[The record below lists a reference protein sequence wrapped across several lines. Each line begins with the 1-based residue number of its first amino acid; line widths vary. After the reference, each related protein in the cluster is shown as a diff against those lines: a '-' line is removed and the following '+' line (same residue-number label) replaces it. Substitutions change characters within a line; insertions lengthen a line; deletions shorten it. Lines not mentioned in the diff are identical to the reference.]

1 MGLERDSLGQHV
13 ETIHKIENDKPK
25 EQFVQS
31 VFESI
36 ATKYDLMNDILSFRR
51 HKAWRKFAMTR
62 MDMKPGETAIDVCCG
77 TCDWTLSLAEASGS
91 GEIVGLDFSPGMLE
105 VGRHKIKSHQRKDSI
120 TLVEGN
126 AMSLP
131 FEDNKFDYATI
142 GFGLRNV
149 PDLVQV
155 LHEMKRVVKPGGM
168 VVCLEVSK
176 PTWQPFKGIYYFY
189 FQKILPS
196 LGKLFASKYEQY
208 KWLPDSLAL
217 FPGRDELAAIFQQ
230 VGLQHVEAYPLTGG
244 ISALHIGIKEN

>member
-1 MGLERDSLGQHV
+1 MKRNTSDQHV
-13 ETIHKIENDKPK
+13 GVVQEVEKDVPK

-36 ATKYDLMNDILSFRR
+36 ATKYDVMNDILSFRR
-51 HKAWRKFAMTR
+51 HKAWRKFAMAR
-62 MDMKPGETAIDVCCG
+62 MDMKQGENAVDICCG

-91 GEIVGLDFSPGMLE
+91 GKIIGLDFSPSMLE
-105 VGRHKIKSHQRKDSI
+105 VGRRKVNNHKLAENI
-120 TLVEGN
+120 TLIEGN

-131 FEDNKFDYATI
+131 FEDHKFDYATI

-168 VVCLEVSK
+168 VVCLELSK

-189 FQKILPS
+189 FEKILPN
-196 LGKLFASKYEQY
+196 LGKLFASRYEQY
-208 KWLPDSLAL
+208 KWLPVSVSL
-217 FPGRDELAAIFQQ
+217 FPGRDELAKIFEQ
-230 VGLQHVEAYPLTGG
+230 VGLQHVEAHPLTGG
-244 ISALHIGIKEN
+244 IAALHIGIKEI